1 MRQTATSQ
9 SPGPVLTCTTMLA
22 PTDSDRPAILLI
34 HGAANSAAVWAFWQQ
49 ELAAH
54 GWSSY
59 ALDLRG
65 HGKSPP
71 VDLAC
76 VSMTDYAHDVRLLL
90 RQLQRPPIVLGWS
103 MGGLVAMMV
112 AAAGGV
118 AACVTLAPSTPTR
131 HLDTAVTVRTGVFT
145 AEVYGI
151 ISMDPS
157 EQPAMPD
164 LDLAERQVAL
174 ASLGPESL
182 QARDERQRGIVIDAL
197 PCPLLVITG
206 THDTLWPGARY
217 DTLWL
222 PADRLSIDGASHWG
236 LVLNRRVLTSMV
248 PRVIKWWEQALR

>member
-1 MRQTATSQ
+1 
-9 SPGPVLTCTTMLA
+9 VLACTTVLA
-22 PTDSDRPAILLI
+22 HTDSDRPAILLI

-59 ALDLRG
+59 ALDLPG

-76 VSMTDYAHDVRLLL
+76 VSMTDYAHDVQFLL
-90 RQLQRPPIVLGWS
+90 RHLQRPPIVLGWS

-118 AACVTLAPSTPTR
+118 AACVTLAPSTPTQY
-131 HLDTAVTVRTGVFT
+131 LDPAVTIRTGVFT

-151 ISMDPS
+151 TSPDPT

-174 ASLGPESL
+174 AALGPESL
-182 QARDERQRGIVIDAL
+182 QARDERQCGIVIDVI
-197 PCPLLVITG
+197 PCPLLLITG
-206 THDTLWPGARY
+206 TRDTLWPGARY

-222 PADRLSIDGASHWG
+222 LADRLSIDGASHWG
-236 LVLNRRVLTSMV
+236 LVLNRRVLTSMI
-248 PRVIKWWEQALR
+248 PRVIGWWEQALR